1 MEIKYHQLL
10 QANTN
15 LGSNMELTYRV
26 AVLSNTTINQ
36 SKEIIEYSL
45 RRVGVGAVV
54 EVGEYDNIV
63 QDSGRYSGYDCVI
76 VFWEVANLIEDLP
89 FRFHEFDQA
98 KIEVLVTHVKNQIIF
113 AFEKLGGAKL
123 VLFNRLSAAPFTFNS
138 RKKTGLDLICDDLNN
153 FIAQNAPSCIRLV
166 DIERIY
172 FSRTIAASIDLRYF
186 LSSMALYSVDFYRS
200 YAEHIKPLILSA
212 VGKIKKAL
220 IFDCDNTLWKGILAE
235 DGLTGVKMYREI
247 QHIAVEMAKKGVI
260 VGLCSK
266 NNSEDVDEALRS
278 HPETVLTD
286 SFIVIKAVN
295 WEDKSVNLQRIASSL
310 NIGLDSFVFVD
321 DSDFE
326 VNLIKEKLPEVVVV
340 QVPKDYAGYVNTLRL
355 IVDEYFYKPTETRE
369 DTFKIDQYK
378 TELVR
383 VSEKDNFENIEDYL
397 KSLQLELKLMVDPA
411 DAIDRLSQLTQK
423 TNQFNLTTR
432 RYTSNEIKSFV
443 EDSSFL
449 VVAMDVAD
457 KFGSYGTTGLA
468 ICRVNDG
475 EAEIDTLLMSCRI
488 LGRNIEFRFIH
499 QLVQL
504 LKKRSAT
511 KVSAEYLK
519 TAKNAQVSGFYLKA
533 GFLVVKAEP
542 ECTLFERSITEFVEK
557 DFNYIKVSY
566 A

>member
-10 QANTN
+10 QANAD
-15 LGSNMELTYRV
+15 LGSHLALNYRI
-26 AVLSNTTINQ
+26 AALSNTTINQ
-36 SKEIIEYSL
+36 CKEIIEYSL

-63 QDSGRYSGYDCVI
+63 QDSERYSGYDCVI
-76 VFWEVANLIEDLP
+76 VFWEVANLIEELP

-98 KIEVLVTHVKNQIIF
+98 KMKGLVAHVKNQIIF

-138 RKKTGLDLICDDLNN
+138 RKKTELDLICDDLNN
-153 FIAQNAPSCIRLV
+153 FIEQNAPSCVRLV
-166 DIERIY
+166 DIESIY

-186 LSSMALYSVDFYRS
+186 LSSMAFYSIDFYRT
-200 YAEHIKPLILSA
+200 YADYIKPFILSS
-212 VGKIKKAL
+212 VGKIKKVL

-266 NNSEDVDEALRS
+266 NNPEDVDEALQS
-278 HPETVLTD
+278 HSEMVLTD
-286 SFIVIKAVN
+286 AFIVIKAVN
-295 WEDKSVNLQRIASSL
+295 WEDKSVNLQSIASSL

-326 VNLIKEKLPEVVVV
+326 VNLIKEKLPEVTVF
-340 QVPKDYAGYVNTLRL
+340 QVPKDYAGYVIKLRS
-355 IVDEYFYKPTETRE
+355 IVDEYFYNPTETKE
-369 DTFKIDQYK
+369 DTSKIDKYK
-378 TELVR
+378 TEFVR
-383 VSEKDNFENIEDYL
+383 ASGKDNFENIEDYL
-397 KSLQLELKLMVDPA
+397 KSLKLEMKLMVDPA

-443 EDSSFL
+443 EDPSFL
-449 VVAMDVAD
+449 VVAMDVVD
-457 KFGSYGTTGLA
+457 KFGSYGTTGFA

-504 LKKRSAT
+504 LKKRSAI

-519 TAKNAQVSGFYLKA
+519 TSKNAQVSGFYLKA
-533 GFLVVKAEP
+533 GFVVVKEEP
-542 ECTLFERSITEFVEK
+542 DCTLFERSITEFVEK